1 MNIVQA
7 IALLEARI
15 GPREVTNIESEEVE
29 AWLNTAL
36 QRLSRE
42 KYEQGS
48 KDYQLD
54 ETLTLGGDGS
64 VALPDDAYADPADE
78 EKRIRPVTR
87 VTHASDSLPFVW
99 MDSREDMDYDACGE
113 YSLFTIENRTIYTK
127 PKRGS
132 ETTVLS
138 GDITATIIII
148 PALGSVLAKDEGR
161 FIDIVTEIGHERL
174 KLNPIGRDSRKRV
187 SNES

>member
-1 MNIVQA
+1 MNTAQA

-15 GPREVTNIESEEVE
+15 GPRENTNIESEEVE

-42 KYEQGS
+42 KYEEGS
-48 KDYQLD
+48 KDYQRD
-54 ETLTLGGDGS
+54 ETLTLGLDGS

-87 VTHASDSLPFVW
+87 VTHSSDGLPFVW

-127 PKRGS
+127 PKRG
-132 ETTVLS
+132 ETTVVS

-148 PALGSVLAKDEGR
+148 PVLGSLLAKDEGR
-161 FIDIVTEIGHERL
+161 FIDTVTEIGHERL